1 MIAVA
6 IMVLA
11 VALVD
16 EAWRSWRRDRALNGR
31 SEHSGVR
38 RLLAFAALGRAIG
51 PLVARIPA
59 PPLDRRDLYQ
69 RAGWPLELSDSVV
82 SEARAGSIVAL
93 GAVGAAGL
101 LVVGST
107 SGLVLMLAGLV
118 FGWLYPDLWLRSAA
132 ARRAER
138 IESQA
143 PLALDLIAAT
153 VAAGVALDNALAAAA
168 QASSGPL
175 RAEFERV
182 GANLALGRRRGDELR
197 DLADRTGSPSLTR
210 LAAALR
216 VSDRL
221 GVPLADG
228 LRRQA
233 RRARAER
240 ALRVQ
245 ERAASAAPRILLVVV
260 LMLVPAALLPVLAAL
275 ALTALG
281 SSGQLGF

>member
-1 MIAVA
+1 MITVA
-6 IMVLA
+6 ILA
-11 VALVD
+11 LAGALVD
-16 EAWRSWRRDRALNGR
+16 EAWRSWRRDRAINGR
-31 SEHSGVR
+31 TERSGVH
-38 RLLAFAALGRAIG
+38 RLLAFATLGRAIE
-51 PLVARIPA
+51 PFAARIPA
-59 PPLDRRDLYQ
+59 PPFDRHGLYQ
-69 RAGWPLELSDSVV
+69 RAGWPLELSDTVV
-82 SEARAGSIVAL
+82 SEARAGSILVL
-93 GAVGAAGL
+93 GAAGAAGL
-101 LVVGST
+101 LFMGST

-132 ARRAER
+132 MRRAER

-197 DLADRTGSPSLTR
+197 DLAERTGSASLTR

-233 RRARAER
+233 RRARADR

-281 SSGQLGF
+281 SSGQLGL

>member
-1 MIAVA
+1 VIAIA
-6 IMVLA
+6 ILVLA
-11 VALVD
+11 VALID
-16 EAWRSWRRDRALNGR
+16 EAWRSWRRDRAINGR
-31 SEHSGVR
+31 SGRSGVQ
-38 RLLAFAALGRAIG
+38 RLLAFGALGRAIG

-59 PPLDRRDLYQ
+59 PPLDRHVLYQ
-69 RAGWPLELSDSVV
+69 RAGWPIELSDTVV
-82 SEARAGSIVAL
+82 SEARAGSMLAF
-93 GAVGAAGL
+93 AMVGAAGL
-101 LVVGST
+101 LVVGSH
-107 SGLVLMLAGLV
+107 GGFMLVLAGLV

-168 QASSGPL
+168 EASSGPL
-175 RAEFERV
+175 RTEFERL

-197 DLADRTGSPSLTR
+197 DLAERTGSSSLTR

-221 GVPLADG
+221 GVPLAEG

-245 ERAASAAPRILLVVV
+245 EQAASAAPRILLVVV
-260 LMLVPAALLPVLAAL
+260 LVLVPAALLPVLAAL

>member
-1 MIAVA
+1 MIAAA
-6 IMVLA
+6 ILTLA
-11 VALVD
+11 AALVD
-16 EAWRSWRRDRALNGR
+16 EAWRSWRRDRAINGR
-31 SEHSGVR
+31 TERSGVR
-38 RLLAFAALGRAIG
+38 RLVAFAALGRSIG
-51 PLVARIPA
+51 PLAARIPT
-59 PPLDRRDLYQ
+59 PPFDRHDLYK
-69 RAGWPLELSDSVV
+69 RSGWPLDLSDSVV
-82 SEARAGSIVAL
+82 SEARAGSMLAF
-93 GAVGAAGL
+93 GAVGTAGL
-101 LVVGST
+101 LLMGST
-107 SGLVLMLAGLV
+107 GGLMLMLAGLA

-175 RAEFERV
+175 RTEFERV

-197 DLADRTGSPSLTR
+197 DLAERTGSASLTR

-260 LMLVPAALLPVLAAL
+260 LVLVPAALLPVLAAL